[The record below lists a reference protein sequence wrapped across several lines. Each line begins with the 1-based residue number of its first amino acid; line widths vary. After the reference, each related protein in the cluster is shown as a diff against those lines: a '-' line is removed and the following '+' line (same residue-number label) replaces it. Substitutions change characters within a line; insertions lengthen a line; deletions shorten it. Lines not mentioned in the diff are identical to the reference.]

1 MKYRKES
8 DSMGEVYLPEDSW
21 YGAQTQRAIENFG
34 ISPLRFPSLFIKA
47 LALVKKSAAMSN
59 QKIGNLDEKIARA
72 ISDAATEVIDGKLE
86 GQFPVDVFQSGSGT
100 STNMNMNEVLA
111 NRANVALGGQRGAR
125 SPIHPNDHV
134 NKSQSSNDVIP
145 TALNIANR
153 LAAGECIENLKL
165 LEASLAAKE
174 KEFAGIIKLGR
185 THLQDAVPMTLGQEF
200 GAFRE
205 QIHKGIRRLTAAFP
219 HLEELALGG
228 TAIGSGLNCPA
239 GFAEEAISYIAKET
253 GIPFIAAA
261 SRFEAIACRD
271 AQVELMGAINT
282 LAVSLGK
289 IADDLRLLSSGPR
302 SGLGEI
308 TIPHLQPGSSIMPGK
323 VNPVIPE
330 MVIQA
335 AAFARGQALT
345 VSIGGTNSP
354 LQLNMMHP
362 IIAWSSLSATQVLAA
377 AAKALGERCIDGIK
391 ADANRAA
398 AWIEQSLALVTPLA
412 LEIGYDRA
420 AELAYQAYETGKTIR
435 ETVKNAALLP
445 DEKVNKL
452 LDPNSMIRTEE
463 K

>member
-1 MKYRKES
+1 MKYRRES
-8 DSMGEVYLPEDSW
+8 DSMGEVQLPEDSW
-21 YGAQTQRAIENFG
+21 YGAQTQRAVENFG
-34 ISPLRFPSLFIKA
+34 ISPLRLPFPFIRA
-47 LALVKKSAAMSN
+47 LALVKKAAAISN
-59 QKIGNLDEKIARA
+59 QKIGGLDENLARA
-72 ISDAATEVIDGKLE
+72 ISDAATDVIDGKLND
-86 GQFPVDVFQSGSGT
+86 QFPVDVFQSGSGT

-111 NRANVALGGQRGAR
+111 NRANAALGEQKGTR

-134 NKSQSSNDVIP
+134 NKAQSSNDVIP

-153 LAAGECIENLKL
+153 LAANECIKNFKV
-165 LEASLAAKE
+165 LESSLAAKE

-205 QIHKGIRRLTAAFP
+205 QIHKGIKRLAAAFP

-228 TAIGSGLNCPA
+228 TAVGSGLNCPE
-239 GFAEEAISYIAKET
+239 GFAEEAISYIANET
-253 GIPFIAAA
+253 GIPFTAAA
-261 SRFEAIACRD
+261 NRFEAIACRD
-271 AQVELMGAINT
+271 AQVELMGAVNT
-282 LAVSLGK
+282 VAISLGK
-289 IADDLRLLSSGPR
+289 IADDLRLLASGPR

-308 TIPHLQPGSSIMPGK
+308 KIPPLQPGSSIMPGK

-362 IIAWSSLSATQVLAA
+362 VIAWSSLSAMEVLAA
-377 AAKALGERCIDGIK
+377 AAKVLGKRCIDSIV
-391 ADANRAA
+391 ADVNRSA
-398 AWIEQSLALVTPLA
+398 AWVEQSLALVTPLA

-420 AELAYQAYETGKTIR
+420 AELAHQAYESGKTIR
-435 ETVKNAALLP
+435 ETVKKAAILP
-445 DEKVNKL
+445 DEEVDKL
-452 LDPNSMIRTEE
+452 LDPNFMIRTEE